1 MFRQENASP
10 ITVHHCR
17 ALKRTPLSGLSASD
31 WPGCRVM
38 NPQVP
43 ETRVT
48 ACDILT
54 VTTYDNVRFQ
64 SRFFYQK
71 YIQTYPKNAKKCF
84 GFKQFWLLKTQMTKI
99 SDGWNRRWS
108 AELPIR
114 SLGKSWKSE
123 LSHHRNQ
130 LLKSQWK
137 SHGILKTKK
146 VPIHQNLMI

>member
-1 MFRQENASP
+1 MCSAKRMRHQL
-10 ITVHHCR
+10 HHCR

-64 SRFFYQK
+64 SRIFFIRNTSKHIQK
-71 YIQTYPKNAKKCF
+71 MQKCF
-84 GFKQFWLLKTQMTKI
+84 GFKHFWLLKTQMTKI
-99 SDGWNRRWS
+99 SDGFPQVRS

-130 LLKSQWK
+130 LLKWQWK
-137 SHGILKTKK
+137 SDGILKTNK
-146 VPIHQNLMI
+146 VPIHQRLMI